1 MLLDHL
7 FLDEKYWFVPLVLQA
22 IAYVGV
28 LKKMGIGWLWAFI
41 PGGADYQLTRKLY
54 PRTRTFWRPFF
65 VMMLLVCAAMYL
77 DPFSG
82 SGRPTARIFL
92 HIAIFVYEVFL
103 FRLYLRLST
112 AFGKKWPFA
121 VLTILLPPLG
131 LGILGYGK
139 AEYRGDPTFKLAQP
153 GPILGFLIRLGFIAI
168 SGAEA
173 LAIIAVVGFFTV
185 RAYPPRFIAEALL
198 SDTLK
203 DTADVTGTGRVVTRE
218 EAMGDAAAQIA
229 TMPTSREKFF
239 PDHSQ
244 DKSVVVI
251 EYVIGSDLEDR
262 AGLSSANIAQMVE
275 ATKRG
280 SALTFVLETG
290 GSKRWFTKGIDD
302 ETYGRYIVRDG
313 KIEKVQELDRKT
325 CMSEPQELAD
335 FLNWAKQNYP
345 ADRYMLAF
353 WDHGGG
359 LSMGYGM
366 DALNKREADLPT
378 LSVSEIADAIAQS
391 GMKFDVIGFDA
402 CLMQDIEVAA
412 ALEPYA
418 DYYLASQEVEGGYGW
433 SYNSAFGTLAEN
445 PGMSSEDFGCEMV
458 ACYDPYNTII
468 KGGEPD
474 TMATLSF
481 VDLPLAKAAY
491 QRLEGLFGQAREA
504 VHANSSSFVD
514 LSLAGTKAY
523 TFSNSEQVDLID
535 FLGHL
540 NLLDYENVICSEE
553 ELEALTNAVKACVL
567 YRNGDSAEGVNG
579 MALTFPVQTIET
591 YAYDSKQLDHFSFA
605 SQKALYSDFFSI
617 MAVQKKKENEA
628 FDEENASFLETV
640 SHYLQKDYTQEEWYV
655 QGFEN
660 YETQPTL
667 IDIPL
672 TEVEGGY
679 QIQLPDRA
687 WDIIA
692 YSDQIVYQK
701 TDDGLLRYLGIDSIG
716 ATDENGHP
724 MVAMEGTWVHVADR
738 LVCYE
743 GTGARVTEQGTVFT
757 GTVKARLNG
766 TVTAYLSVEW
776 DPVAEGDEGPVMG
789 HIVGYTSPELDQLS
803 DFVESLDENG
813 LLTGFMSKGL
823 MQLQPGDRVEF
834 LFDYYDEQ
842 GNLVKTE
849 PYGRTMTV
857 TNAGRID
864 VTDEPLEPCDIVFGG
879 VLTDAYQ
886 RVMSTEKIEA
896 HVG

>member
-1 MLLDHL
+1 
-7 FLDEKYWFVPLVLQA
+7 
-22 IAYVGV
+22 
-28 LKKMGIGWLWAFI
+28 
-41 PGGADYQLTRKLY
+41 
-54 PRTRTFWRPFF
+54 
-65 VMMLLVCAAMYL
+65 
-77 DPFSG
+77 
-82 SGRPTARIFL
+82 
-92 HIAIFVYEVFL
+92 
-103 FRLYLRLST
+103 
-112 AFGKKWPFA
+112 
-121 VLTILLPPLG
+121 
-131 LGILGYGK
+131 
-139 AEYRGDPTFKLAQP
+139 
-153 GPILGFLIRLGFIAI
+153 
-168 SGAEA
+168 
-173 LAIIAVVGFFTV
+173 
-185 RAYPPRFIAEALL
+185 
-198 SDTLK
+198 
-203 DTADVTGTGRVVTRE
+203 
-218 EAMGDAAAQIA
+218 
-229 TMPTSREKFF
+229 
-239 PDHSQ
+239 
-244 DKSVVVI
+244 
-251 EYVIGSDLEDR
+251 
-262 AGLSSANIAQMVE
+262 
-275 ATKRG
+275 
-280 SALTFVLETG
+280 
-290 GSKRWFTKGIDD
+290 
-302 ETYGRYIVRDG
+302 
-313 KIEKVQELDRKT
+313 
-325 CMSEPQELAD
+325 
-335 FLNWAKQNYP
+335 
-345 ADRYMLAF
+345 
-353 WDHGGG
+353 
-359 LSMGYGM
+359 
-366 DALNKREADLPT
+366 
-378 LSVSEIADAIAQS
+378 
-391 GMKFDVIGFDA
+391 
-402 CLMQDIEVAA
+402 
-412 ALEPYA
+412 
-418 DYYLASQEVEGGYGW
+418 
-433 SYNSAFGTLAEN
+433 
-445 PGMSSEDFGCEMV
+445 
-458 ACYDPYNTII
+458 
-468 KGGEPD
+468 
-474 TMATLSF
+474 
-481 VDLPLAKAAY
+481 
-491 QRLEGLFGQAREA
+491 
-504 VHANSSSFVD
+504 
-514 LSLAGTKAY
+514 
-523 TFSNSEQVDLID
+523 
-535 FLGHL
+535 
-540 NLLDYENVICSEE
+540 
-553 ELEALTNAVKACVL
+553 
-567 YRNGDSAEGVNG
+567 
-579 MALTFPVQTIET
+579 
-591 YAYDSKQLDHFSFA
+591 
-605 SQKALYSDFFSI
+605 
-617 MAVQKKKENEA
+617 MAVQKKNENEA